1 MANRFSNQVVVI
13 TGASSGIGE
22 ALAFEIAKQ
31 GGKLALLARRTDRLG
46 DVEAQIKRIGGE
58 AIAVRCDVTSES
70 DLAAAAETVKKR
82 FGKID
87 VLVVNAGYSV
97 AGNFEWLKMADYR
110 KQMETNVFGALG
122 TTYAFLPYLKESKGT
137 VVPIGSV
144 MSYLAIP
151 GTSPYAMSKFAL
163 RAWFEAVEGELKKL
177 GISMTFIAPGFI
189 ATEIR
194 KVDNAG
200 HFDSSVTEDVP
211 AWIQMPSEKAARII
225 AKAIASKKRL
235 QIVTQHAHLII
246 FVARFMPWILRLAT
260 RLGVKRERG
269 NVRPGSH

>member
-1 MANRFSNQVVVI
+1 MANRFANQVVVI

-22 ALAFEIAKQ
+22 ALAMEIASQ

-46 DVEAQIKRIGGE
+46 DLEARIKRIGGE
-58 AIAVRCDVTSES
+58 AIAVRCDVTSEP

-82 FGKID
+82 FGKIN
-87 VLVVNAGYSV
+87 VVVVNAGYSV
-97 AGNFEWLKMADYR
+97 AGNFEWLTMADYR
-110 KQMETNVFGALG
+110 KQMETNVFGALA

-144 MSYLAIP
+144 MSYIAIP

-163 RAWFEAVEGELKKL
+163 RAWFESIEGELRNL

-200 HFDSSVTEDVP
+200 HFNSAAEEDVP
-211 AWIQMPSEKAARII
+211 AWIQMSSEKAARII

-235 QIVTQHAHLII
+235 QIVTGHAHILVWI
-246 FVARFMPWILRLAT
+246 ARHTPWILRLAT
-260 RLGVKRERG
+260 RLGIKRERG
-269 NVRPGSH
+269 NVRPSH

>member
-1 MANRFSNQVVVI
+1 MANRFANQVVVI

-22 ALAFEIAKQ
+22 ALAMEIASQ

-46 DVEAQIKRIGGE
+46 DLEARIKRIGGE
-58 AIAVRCDVTSES
+58 AIAVRCDVTSEP
-70 DLAAAAETVKKR
+70 DLATAAETVKKR
-82 FGKID
+82 FGK
-87 VLVVNAGYSV
+87 VNVVVVNAGYSV
-97 AGNFEWLKMADYR
+97 AGNFEWLTMADYR
-110 KQMETNVFGALG
+110 KQMETNVFGALA

-144 MSYLAIP
+144 MSYIAIP

-163 RAWFEAVEGELKKL
+163 RAWFESIEGELKSL
-177 GISMTFIAPGFI
+177 GISMTFVAPGFI

-200 HFDSSVTEDVP
+200 HFNSATEEDVP
-211 AWIQMPSEKAARII
+211 AWIQMSSEKAARII

-235 QIVTQHAHLII
+235 QIVTGHAHILVWI
-246 FVARFMPWILRLAT
+246 ARHTPWVLRLAT
-260 RLGVKRERG
+260 RLGIKRERG
-269 NVRPGSH
+269 NVRPSH